1 LKLIDSINDWDK
13 AYSLM
18 GRKEKA
24 NLMLSYLKTNKEKV
38 NDNLISDLI
47 KKDGLNNEIRQA
59 LRLLIQ

>member
-1 LKLIDSINDWDK
+1 MKLIDSINDWDK

>member
-1 LKLIDSINDWDK
+1 MKLIDSINDWDK

-24 NLMLSYLKTNKEKV
+24 NLILSYLKTNKEKV